1 MYDPRVM
8 PRYKK
13 SSPSNEALHEWE
25 RDISPE
31 EQVLVCLRKNS
42 QPLQRRVI
50 ENYLIKEYGTEYFD
64 HKGLDHIL
72 KKLEKKELIKKN
84 PKMHRRPFP
93 TYEMTLEG
101 SKDIRIKS
109 NVFSSDCN
117 KILGIQNFHSWL
129 PDSKKLEELVKIVGV
144 YTVFTHLKGKKLSL
158 TKTTKTEQRE
168 IEMSWLANS
177 LPMNNVSFFIKQCF
191 FPFLRDNES
200 KKQKISELEE
210 ELKDIFPNECSQL
223 EEAYNGLEKRI
234 DDIKIIMREQKERQK
249 GLKKIRS

>member
-1 MYDPRVM
+1 M

-13 SSPSNEALHEWE
+13 SSPSNEALHEWK
-25 RDISPE
+25 RDILPE

-93 TYEMTLEG
+93 TYEITLEG
-101 SKDIRIKS
+101 SKDIRTKA
-109 NVFSSDCN
+109 NVFSIDGN
-117 KILGIQNFHSWL
+117 KILALQDFHSWL
-129 PDSKKLEELVKIVGV
+129 PDSKKLEELVKIIGV
-144 YTVFTHLKGKKLSL
+144 YTVFTHLKGKKLSF
-158 TKTTKTEQRE
+158 TKSKRTEQWE
-168 IEMSWLANS
+168 IENSWLVNS

-191 FPFLRDNES
+191 FTFLKDNES
-200 KKQKISELEE
+200 KKQKISELEK

-234 DDIKIIMREQKERQK
+234 DDIKIIMRKQKERQK
-249 GLKKIRS
+249 RLERFNSKQ